1 MRYDLLFLPFLIF
14 VLLFFSALVSGAEVS
29 FFSLNS
35 ESVKRFSR
43 SKLKSQRLV
52 SKLLEHP
59 QKLLLTILISNN
71 FINVGIALS
80 GTLLVLRVSEVSKL
94 NPEFILSIGIIIIT
108 ALVIIFGEIL
118 PKLISSKNP
127 EKFAT
132 FVSGFINL
140 LSTLFYPIVE
150 LFWLITNAF
159 KRKIPKVNSTIL
171 LDEIKPL
178 IELGG
183 KYGVIQKEEEEIIK
197 NLLQFPNKTVK
208 DVMTSR
214 VDMVAI
220 EVNTD
225 LNQIIKIIRSTGFS
239 RLPVY
244 QEQIDNIIGIL
255 YAKDIIQFIRNR
267 SARKKFDIKKFLKEP
282 IFVPETMKLGTL
294 LQEFKQKKMHIA
306 IVVDEFGG
314 TAGLVTFQDIITEIF
329 GEIERELKE
338 EKEFEKIK
346 EDEFLIDAGMTID
359 EVNELL
365 GTNLKTTQS
374 DYDTIGGFIL
384 EITGKIPKEKDVINY
399 ENLKFVIE
407 KVENRR
413 IKKIR
418 VQKLKQQT
426 NNV

>member
-1 MRYDLLFLPFLIF
+1 MVIFILLFL
-14 VLLFFSALVSGAEVS
+14 SGLVSGAEVS
-29 FFSLNS
+29 FFSLNA
-35 ESVKRFSR
+35 ETLEKFSR
-43 SKLKSQRLV
+43 SKSKSQRLV

-59 QKLLLTILISNN
+59 QKFLLTILISNN

-80 GTLLVLRVSEVSKL
+80 GTLLALKVSKAFNF
-94 NPEFILSIGIIIIT
+94 NPEFTISISVIIIT
-108 ALVIIFGEIL
+108 ALVLVFGEIF
-118 PKLISSKNP
+118 PKLISSKSP

-132 FVSGFINL
+132 FVSGFVNI
-140 LSTLFYPIVE
+140 LSTLFYPLVE
-150 LFWLITNAF
+150 MFLIITNIF
-159 KRKIPKVNSTIL
+159 KKRIPKPIANIL

-197 NLLQFPNKTVK
+197 NLLQFPTKTVK

-214 VDMVAI
+214 VDMVAV

-244 QEQIDNIIGIL
+244 QEQIDNIVGIL

-267 SARKKFDIKKFLKEP
+267 SARRKFDMKKFLKEP

-314 TAGLVTFQDIITEIF
+314 TAGLVTLQDIITEIF
-329 GEIERELKE
+329 GEIEREPKE
-338 EKEFEKIK
+338 EKKFEKIK
-346 EDEFLIDAGMTID
+346 EDEFLLDAGLTID

-384 EITGKIPKEKDVINY
+384 EVAGKIPREKDVIDY

-413 IKKIR
+413 IKRIR
-418 VQKLKQQT
+418 VQKLKQQV
-426 NNV
+426 NDV

>member
-1 MRYDLLFLPFLIF
+1 MLYDVLVMSVLIF
-14 VLLFFSALVSGAEVS
+14 VLLVLSGLISASEIA
-29 FFSLNS
+29 FFSLSS
-35 ESVKRFSR
+35 ESIEKFSK
-43 SKLKSQRLV
+43 SKSKSHKLV

-59 QKLLLTILISNN
+59 QRLLITVLVANNLIN
-71 FINVGIALS
+71 IGIALTS
-80 GTLLVLRVSEVSKL
+80 TILAMRVSYALEV
-94 NPEFILSIGIIIIT
+94 NPEYLISLNIIIIT
-108 ALVIIFGEIL
+108 VLVLVFGEIL
-118 PKLISSKNP
+118 PKLISAKQP
-127 EKFAT
+127 EKIAPPL
-132 FVSGFINL
+132 SNLINIISIAL
-140 LSTLFYPIVE
+140 YPLVE
-150 LFWLITNAF
+150 LFSIVVNLF
-159 KRKIPKVNSTIL
+159 KKRIPKATSNL
-171 LDEIKPL
+171 LLEEIKPL

-183 KYGVIQKEEEEIIK
+183 KYGVIRKEEEEIIK

-225 LNQIIKIIRSTGFS
+225 LNQIIKKIRESGLS

-255 YAKDIIQFIRNR
+255 YAKDLLQFIKNKK
-267 SARKKFDIKKFLKEP
+267 ARKNFDIKKFLKEP

-294 LQEFKQKKMHIA
+294 LQEFKRKKMHIA

-314 TAGLVTFQDIITEIF
+314 TAGLVTLQDIITEIF
-329 GEIERELKE
+329 GEIESKKE
-338 EKEFEKIK
+338 EEKPFEKIK
-346 EDEFLIDAGMTID
+346 ENEFIIDASLTIE

-365 GTNLKTTQS
+365 GTNLKTIQT

-384 EITGKIPKEKDVINY
+384 EIMGKIPGEKDVINY
-399 ENLKFVIE
+399 ENLKFTVE
-407 KVENRR
+407 EVENRR

-418 VQKLKQQT
+418 VEKLKEAE

>member
-1 MRYDLLFLPFLIF
+1 MLYDSLSLLLLILILLFL
-14 VLLFFSALVSGAEVS
+14 SGLVSGAEVS

-35 ESVKRFSR
+35 ETLEKFSK
-43 SKLKSQRLV
+43 SKSRSQRLV

-59 QKLLLTILISNN
+59 QKFLLTILISNN
-71 FINVGIALS
+71 FINVAIAIS
-80 GTLLVLRVSEVSKL
+80 GTLLALKISKEFNL
-94 NPEFILSIGIIIIT
+94 NPEFIISISVVIVT
-108 ALVIIFGEIL
+108 ALVLIFGEIF
-118 PKLISSKNP
+118 PKLISSKSP

-132 FVSGFINL
+132 FVSGFVNL
-140 LSTLFYPIVE
+140 LSTLFYPLVE
-150 LFWLITNAF
+150 MFLIITNIF
-159 KRKIPKVNSTIL
+159 KKRIPKPSASIL

-183 KYGVIQKEEEEIIK
+183 KYGVIRKEEEEIIK
-197 NLLQFPNKTVK
+197 NLLQFPTKTVK

-214 VDMVAI
+214 VDMVAV

-225 LNQIIKIIRSTGFS
+225 LNQIIKTIRSTGFS

-255 YAKDIIQFIRNR
+255 YAKDIIQFIRNK

-314 TAGLVTFQDIITEIF
+314 TAGLVTLQDIITEIF
-329 GEIERELKE
+329 GEIEREPKE

-346 EDEFLIDAGMTID
+346 EDEFLLDAGLTIE

-365 GTNLKTTQS
+365 GTNLKTIQS

-384 EITGKIPKEKDVINY
+384 EIAGKIPKEKDVINY

-418 VQKLKQQT
+418 VQKLKQQ
-426 NNV
+426 VDDV